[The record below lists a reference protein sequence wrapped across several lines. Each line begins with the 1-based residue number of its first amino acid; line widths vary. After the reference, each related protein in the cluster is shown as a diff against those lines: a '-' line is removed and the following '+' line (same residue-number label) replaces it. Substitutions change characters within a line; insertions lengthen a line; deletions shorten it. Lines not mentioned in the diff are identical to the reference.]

1 MILGRKGCETSAM
14 RKLAS
19 LLVVALLSLGVLT
32 GCGGGGG
39 GNVKEL
45 TVEMGIN
52 GEMKFTPDV
61 LEATKGETIKI
72 TLVNKDP
79 NVAHNFLIP
88 AFNVNSGQVPP
99 GQTAT
104 VEVKVTQSGEHDI
117 ICDVPGHREAGMV
130 GKLIVN

>member
-1 MILGRKGCETSAM
+1 M
-14 RKLAS
+14 RKLTM
-19 LLVVALLSLGVLT
+19 LLVAALLSMAVLA
-32 GCGGGGG
+32 GCGGSS
-39 GNVKEL
+39 GNVVEW

-52 GEMKFTPDV
+52 GEMTFSPDV
-61 LEATKGETIKI
+61 ITAKKGDTLKI

-88 AFNVNSGQVPP
+88 SFNINSGQIPP
-99 GQTAT
+99 GQTST

-130 GKLIVN
+130 GKLIVE

>member
-1 MILGRKGCETSAM
+1 M
-14 RKLAS
+14 RKLTT
-19 LLVVALLSLGVLT
+19 LLAAALLALVILA
-32 GCGGGGG
+32 GCGGGSS
-39 GNVKEL
+39 NVVEW

-61 LEATKGETIKI
+61 LEANKGDTLKI

-88 AFNVNSGQVPP
+88 SFNINSGQIPP
-99 GQTAT
+99 GQTST

-130 GKLIVN
+130 GKLIVE

>member
-1 MILGRKGCETSAM
+1 M
-14 RKLAS
+14 
-19 LLVVALLSLGVLT
+19 
-32 GCGGGGG
+32 
-39 GNVKEL
+39 
-45 TVEMGIN
+45 EMGIN

-61 LEATKGETIKI
+61 LEANKGDTLKI

-104 VEVKVTQSGEHDI
+104 IEVKVTQSGEHDI

-130 GKLIVN
+130 AKLVVN